1 MQDGGD
7 REKEGLRG
15 RRDAE
20 QLSLP
25 PSSPSS
31 GEGPEA
37 GKRVTAAFVGDEVC
51 REEPLQN
58 IHLMVSSTEV
68 STGENI
74 HGCAYVHIR
83 WGVTYICS
91 NPRK

>member
-7 REKEGLRG
+7 RKKEGLRG
-15 RRDAE
+15 CRDAE

-37 GKRVTAAFVGDEVC
+37 GKRVTAAFVGGEVC
-51 REEPLQN
+51 PEDIQN

-68 STGENI
+68 SAGGNT
-74 HGCAYVHIR
+74 HGCAHVHIC

>member
-7 REKEGLRG
+7 RKKEGLRG

-37 GKRVTAAFVGDEVC
+37 GKRVTAAFVGGEVC
-51 REEPLQN
+51 PEEPLQD
-58 IHLMVSSTEV
+58 IHLLVSSTEV
-68 STGENI
+68 SAGGKYTWM
-74 HGCAYVHIR
+74 CTC
-83 WGVTYICS
+83 TYTLGG
-91 NPRK
+91 NVYMF

>member
-7 REKEGLRG
+7 REKEGL
-15 RRDAE
+15 RDAE

-37 GKRVTAAFVGDEVC
+37 GRRVTAAFVGGEVC
-51 REEPLQN
+51 PEEPLQN
-58 IHLMVSSTEV
+58 IHLLASSTEV
-68 STGENI
+68 SAGGNI
-74 HGCAYVHIR
+74 HGGAYVYILG
-83 WGVTYICS
+83 GVTYIYS